1 MKIEDLAL
9 VKRIFEGA
17 LMAAERPLQ
26 RRDLTELFDDL
37 ETPADALID
46 QALVEL
52 DSDCEARGYELK
64 RVASGYRYQ
73 VKQDLSRWV
82 NKLWQERAPRYSR
95 ALLETM
101 SLVAYRQPITRGE
114 IEQIRGVAVSTQII
128 KTLLEREWIK
138 SVGYRDAPGRPA
150 IYATTRQFLDYF
162 NLKSLD
168 QLPPLAEIR
177 DLNTI
182 SRELNIELPV
192 EEIKPANDESNEA
205 DIVDLPVTPAVEN
218 ADETVV
224 DAEAVDND
232 AADDL
237 EVQASDSESIELDA
251 ADSEAAEIEN
261 ADIENADIESADI
274 AETIEAS
281 NLETANLETGNA
293 SGSEIDAFASWI
305 DDELTEEDDVV
316 STRQSSEENQE
327 EMQASNRASGEVK
340 F

>member
-251 ADSEAAEIEN
+251 VDSEAAE
-261 ADIENADIESADI
+261 IENADIESADI

>member
-1 MKIEDLAL
+1 MKIEDLQL
-9 VKRIFEGA
+9 IKRIFEGA

-26 RRDLTELFDDL
+26 RRDLTALFDDL
-37 ETPADALID
+37 ETPEDALID
-46 QALVEL
+46 QALLEL

-64 RVASGYRYQ
+64 RVSSGYRYQ

-192 EEIKPANDESNEA
+192 EAIEPANDENIDA
-205 DIVDLPVTPAVEN
+205 
-218 ADETVV
+218 ADELAVDTNQTPESVV
-224 DAEAVDND
+224 ELESADAVDNTD
-232 AADDL
+232 
-237 EVQASDSESIELDA
+237 VEST
-251 ADSEAAEIEN
+251 
-261 ADIENADIESADI
+261 DI
-274 AETIEAS
+274 AETIEAY
-281 NLETANLETGNA
+281 NLETANLETGNTG
-293 SGSEIDAFASWI
+293 GSEVDAFASWI
-305 DDELTEEDDVV
+305 DDELTEDDDAASVG
-316 STRQSSEENQE
+316 QSSDDNELE
-327 EMQASNRASGEVK
+327 EMQASNQVSGELK
-340 F
+340 L

>member
-261 ADIENADIESADI
+261 ADIESADI

>member
-1 MKIEDLAL
+1 MKIEDLQL
-9 VKRIFEGA
+9 IKRIFEGA

-26 RRDLTELFDDL
+26 RRDLTALFDDL
-37 ETPADALID
+37 EAPEDALID
-46 QALVEL
+46 QALLEL

-64 RVASGYRYQ
+64 RVSSGYRYQ

-182 SRELNIELPV
+182 SRELNIDLPV
-192 EEIKPANDESNEA
+192 EAIEPANDEN
-205 DIVDLPVTPAVEN
+205 I
-218 ADETVV
+218 
-224 DAEAVDND
+224 D
-232 AADDL
+232 AADELAVDTN
-237 EVQASDSESIELDA
+237 ETTESVVEL
-251 ADSEAAEIEN
+251 
-261 ADIENADIESADI
+261 ESADAFDNTDVESTDI
-274 AETIEAS
+274 AETIEAY
-281 NLETANLETGNA
+281 NLETANLETGNTG
-293 SGSEIDAFASWI
+293 GSEVDAFASWI
-305 DDELTEEDDVV
+305 DDELTEDDDAASVG
-316 STRQSSEENQE
+316 QSSDDNKLE
-327 EMQASNRASGEVK
+327 EMQASNQASGELK
-340 F
+340 L

>member
-237 EVQASDSESIELDA
+237 EVQASDSESIEIEN
-251 ADSEAAEIEN
+251 ADIEN